1 MSGDEQDKICGQV
14 IRQHQETKK
23 TLACTKEKAQ
33 QLGVMI
39 KRVSDALLRER
50 SQGPCVKVVIVDGKI
65 SLHGDHTVFDED
77 VAWPSK
83 DELIQLFQD
92 EQQLQKTVIE
102 LEDRL
107 RELGYGEYAK

>member
-1 MSGDEQDKICGQV
+1 VSGDEQDQICGQV

-23 TLACTKEKAQ
+23 TLVCTKEKAQ
-33 QLGVMI
+33 QLGAMI

-50 SQGPCVKVVIVDGKI
+50 SNAPYVKVVIVDGKI
-65 SLHGDHTVFDED
+65 SLHGEHTYED
-77 VAWPSK
+77 VTWPSK

-92 EQQLQKTVIE
+92 EQQLQKTVRE

-107 RELGYGEYAK
+107 MELGYGEYAK